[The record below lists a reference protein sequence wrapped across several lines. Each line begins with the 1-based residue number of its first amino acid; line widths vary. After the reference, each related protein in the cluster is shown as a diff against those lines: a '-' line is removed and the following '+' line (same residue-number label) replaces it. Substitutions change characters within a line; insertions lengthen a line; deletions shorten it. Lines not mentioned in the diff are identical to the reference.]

1 VSSRARLATF
11 AGIVLACAAVGGG
24 YVAYAALGD
33 DGPRSDVRAE
43 LLGPGAARRLAASA
57 YLAFRNTARDGY
69 GEVALAPLARPAG
82 PRGLAG
88 LSCERVHVAAG
99 HGICLRADRG
109 VLTSYDAVLFDR
121 GFRELARVDL
131 AGAPSRARV
140 SPDGRLAAYTV
151 FVTGH
156 SYADGRFSTRTAIVD
171 ATSGRELLELEQ
183 LRVLDGEREVRGV
196 DFNFWGV
203 TFAREP
209 GRFYATLGTKGHT
222 YLVEGDLERREARIL
237 RDGVECPSLSPDG
250 KRVAFKEREGAGPGP
265 VTWGVAVLELATGRV
280 TRLAESRNVDDQVE
294 WLDDGHVV
302 YGLPAE
308 DAATDLWAVP
318 ADGSGAPRLLVRGA
332 WSPAVVSSPS

>member
-1 VSSRARLATF
+1 VSSRARIAVF
-11 AGIVLACAAVGGG
+11 GAIVLVCAAVGGG
-24 YVAYAALGD
+24 YVAYAAFRD

-43 LLGPGAARRLAASA
+43 LLGPGAASRVAAA
-57 YLAFRNTARDGY
+57 PFLAFRNTARDGY
-69 GEVALAPLARPAG
+69 GEVALAPLAGPGG
-82 PRGLAG
+82 PRALAG
-88 LSCERVHVAAG
+88 LTCERVYVAGG
-99 HGICLRADRG
+99 HGICLQADRG
-109 VLTSYDAVLFDR
+109 VLTSYEAVLFDR
-121 GFRELARVDL
+121 RFRELARIDL

-151 FVTGH
+151 FVVGH

-171 ATSGRELLELEQ
+171 AATGRELLELEQ
-183 LRVLDGEREVRGV
+183 LWVLDGDRELRSV

-222 YLVEGDLERREARIL
+222 YLVESDLDRREARIL

-250 KRVAFKEREGAGPGP
+250 SRVAFKVREDGGPGP
-265 VTWGVAVLELATGRV
+265 VTWGVAVLELASGRV

-294 WLDDGHVV
+294 WLDAGHVV

-308 DAATDLWAVP
+308 GAATDVWAVA
-318 ADGSGAPRLLVRGA
+318 ADGTGAPRLLVHGA
-332 WSPAVVSSPS
+332 WSPAIVAAPS